1 MIFLQF
7 FVFLVQFFVIFI
19 ILEKINSNNFIFLF
33 GKFND

>member
-7 FVFLVQFFVIFI
+7 FVFLVQFFMIFI
-19 ILEKINSNNFIFLF
+19 ILEKINSNNFIFFF